1 MPNDRLVQSDLSPIN
16 LVQLLDNGIPVA
28 KVDVVTFQSSFGR
41 SFSTTEELVD
51 LQGLLVLEKI
61 PRDRQLLAI
70 QGKPSS
76 VSKKLG
82 ISVGDNHVFHTS
94 HCSIGELL
102 I

>member
-1 MPNDRLVQSDLSPIN
+1 MPNDRLVQGDFVPIY
-16 LVQLLDNGIPVA
+16 LFQLLENGVPVA
-28 KVDVVTFQSSFGR
+28 KVDMVILYSSFGG

-82 ISVGDNHVFHTS
+82 SIAGGNHVFHTS
-94 HCSIGELL
+94 HCSVGELL